1 MKSIDS
7 WTLDNFSI
15 SREFD
20 SQKKGGG
27 GGWRRNYA
35 IETSNRA
42 ASVRPCLAG
51 QHLSLDKS
59 SRNPPL
65 PFSSIHQGELLSFVT
80 AMNCRFLPHCYVII
94 ISVSDYNRFSSGC
107 TTIAPLLSDPFT
119 GLSSSSSYLLIYP
132 LNSAERFSRSINLS
146 LLHTSPLLLAIADL
160 SVYRFEEPRRF
171 RKKYIYLLLLAAPL
185 LVIVRFE
192 WIHLLLYAS
201 SLPPRLNNP
210 TARFNFIRH

>member
-20 SQKKGGG
+20 SQKKRGRGK
-27 GGWRRNYA
+27 GWRRNYA

-94 ISVSDYNRFSSGC
+94 ISVSDYNGFHQAAQQSRHFYP
-107 TTIAPLLSDPFT
+107 IPLPDSPPPPPPIFLSI
-119 GLSSSSSYLLIYP
+119 L
-132 LNSAERFSRSINLS
+132 
-146 LLHTSPLLLAIADL
+146 
-160 SVYRFEEPRRF
+160 
-171 RKKYIYLLLLAAPL
+171 
-185 LVIVRFE
+185 
-192 WIHLLLYAS
+192 
-201 SLPPRLNNP
+201 
-210 TARFNFIRH
+210 